1 MSERKRSGKSRT
13 FPLTVTTTPQKLVS
27 KNPTR
32 TGLLVY
38 NNGSVAVY
46 IISAQ
51 NLTSSDGIPVAAGA
65 SYDNDDTTAELWIVA
80 ASGSQNVRVEED
92 TD

>member
-1 MSERKRSGKSRT
+1 MSEKKRSCKSRT
-13 FPLTVTTTPQKLVS
+13 FSLTVTTTSQKFVS

-38 NNGSVAVY
+38 NNGSVTVY
-46 IISAQ
+46 ITSAQ

-65 SYDNDDTTAELWIVA
+65 EYDNDDTTAELWIVA